1 MSDSFEKTVSR
12 LERDADAQYRRAIT
26 AETEVKRLTDEVDR
40 LRNVNADQQELI
52 AALRQNSADLVV
64 SIQFLQAEAEP
75 RKDNER
81 TAVLESLQ
89 DENAALRSRLDA
101 AKRQADE
108 VKRLEAVCDDLS
120 DKLDAANATPNHTD
134 SEKLAFARNE
144 IDWLRN
150 TLDEAQARIRHLE
163 ATRR

>member
-12 LERDADAQYRRAIT
+12 LERDADTQYRRAIA
-26 AETEVKRLTDEVDR
+26 AEAEVKRLTAEVDD
-40 LRNVNADQQELI
+40 LRKHNANQQELI

-64 SIQFLQAEAEP
+64 SIQLLQAEAEP
-75 RKDNER
+75 HNER
-81 TAVLESLQ
+81 MVILENLQ
-89 DENAALRSRLDA
+89 DENATLRSRLAA
-101 AKRQADE
+101 AKRQTDE
-108 VKRLEAVCDDLS
+108 IKRLEAVCDDLS